1 VTQDTLQDRSTLSD
15 AEFRTLEEFVFAEA
29 RYADES
35 RYDEWEALLTD
46 DMQYLVPAG
55 DGHDMSGFA
64 PSIINDN
71 RSRLA
76 TRLRQWRTGTR
87 HSQAP
92 ISVMRRLMSNITASR
107 ATKSEYEVQA
117 NFVVYEYQTQSTNQ
131 VNIWPG
137 QVTYRIRLTS
147 DGLRLCAKTVL
158 LIHRSGPLPTLSFL
172 I

>member
-1 VTQDTLQDRSTLSD
+1 MTGAPISET
-15 AEFRTLEEFVFAEA
+15 EFRALQEFVFTEA
-29 RYADES
+29 KYADES

-46 DMQYLVPAG
+46 DMQYRVPAG
-55 DGHDMSGFA
+55 DGTDPSQFA

-76 TRLRQWRTGTR
+76 TRLRQLRTGTR
-87 HSQAP
+87 LSQAP
-92 ISVMRRLMSNITASR
+92 LSVMRRLIANLTATR
-107 ATKSEYEVQA
+107 ASATEYEVQG

-131 VNIWPG
+131 LQVWPG
-137 QVTYRIRLTS
+137 QATWRIRVTP

-158 LIHRSGPLPTLSFL
+158 LVHRSGPLPSLSFL